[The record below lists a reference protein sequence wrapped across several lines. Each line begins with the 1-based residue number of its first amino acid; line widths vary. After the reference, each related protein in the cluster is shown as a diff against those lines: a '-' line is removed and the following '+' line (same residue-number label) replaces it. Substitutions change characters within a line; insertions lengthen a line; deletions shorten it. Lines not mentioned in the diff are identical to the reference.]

1 MISRATGAPGSTSTF
16 DLPVALRHKSGPRL
30 IADDDRHFG
39 AVTDC
44 LATSIRS
51 LEDRLADLRKQAG
64 GGGRRAVDRDLEIHR
79 TTDRLQSLRRHRQD
93 LCLGRIVPTDGS
105 GSVYIGRIGL
115 TDSTGR
121 QLLVDW
127 RTPMAEPFFAATA
140 ARPMG
145 LRSRRRYR
153 WAHGRIVDF
162 WDEAFG
168 ENTDALALDDDS
180 ALIASLEASR
190 SPRMRDVLGT
200 IAADQD
206 AIIRADSHGALV
218 VDGGPGTGKT
228 VVALHRAAYL
238 LYADPRLGGNRGQM
252 LVVGPHEP
260 YLAYISDVLPALGE
274 EGVRTCTLRDMVP
287 EGADAVDE
295 SNPAVARL
303 KAHLDPVSTIDAA
316 IRFFQQPPTTPVTI
330 DTPWDE
336 VTLTAAEWAAAFDA
350 ANPSVP
356 HNESREDVWD
366 ALVQTVLDK
375 HADTD
380 SGVEQLRLAVSRNAD
395 LRQAFTRAWPVLDG
409 PTMVADLWAVPAF
422 LAHCVPT
429 LSADRRRILRRREG
443 SPWTCADLPFL
454 DLARRGLGDPQF
466 SHTRRRRESV
476 LAVQRAQMDQVVDD
490 LLAAHTFDDGEG
502 LASMLR
508 SQDLRD
514 VLVDESG
521 IDLPHRDPLDAT
533 FAHIIVDE
541 AQELTDAQ
549 WAMLVSR
556 CPTRSLTIVGDRA
569 QARHGFT
576 DSWAERLTQ
585 VGFSDITMAG
595 LNVNYRTPEE
605 IMEVA
610 APVIRAVLPDAN
622 IPTSIRRSH
631 DPVTYGTIAQLDSIL
646 AEWLDE
652 NPEGTACVIV
662 EPEATDIVTITSL
675 PARVR
680 SLTPE
685 QTKGLEFDLVV
696 LVGPAEA
703 VGITAAVDRYVAM
716 TRATARLVVLTPDR
730 IR

>member
-16 DLPVALRHKSGPRL
+16 DLPDSLGHKTAPEL
-30 IADDDRHFG
+30 VADDDRHLT
-39 AVTDC
+39 AVADC

-51 LEDRLADLRKQAG
+51 LEDRLAALRRQAG
-64 GGGRRAVDRDLEIHR
+64 GGGRRAVDRDLEIHQ

-93 LCLGRIVPTDGS
+93 LCLGRIVPADGTEP
-105 GSVYIGRIGL
+105 VYIGRIGL
-115 TDSTGR
+115 TDTGGR

-140 ARPMG
+140 ARSMG
-145 LRSRRRYR
+145 LGSRRRYR
-153 WAHGRIVDF
+153 WAHGRIVDY

-168 ENTDALALDDDS
+168 ERTDGLALDDDS
-180 ALIASLEASR
+180 ALIASLEAAR

-206 AIIRADSHGALV
+206 AIIRAGSHGALI

-295 SNPAVARL
+295 SDSAVAGL
-303 KAHLDPVSTIDAA
+303 KAHLDPLTTIDAA
-316 IRFFQQPPTTPVTI
+316 IRFYQQPPASPTTI

-336 VTLTAAEWAAAFDA
+336 VTITPAEWAAAFDA
-350 ANPSVP
+350 ADPSVP
-356 HNESREDVWD
+356 HNETREDVWD

-375 HADTD
+375 HADID
-380 SGVEQLRLAVSRNAD
+380 SGVGQLRAAVSGNTD
-395 LRQAFTRAWPVLDG
+395 LRKAFARSWPVLDG
-409 PTMVADLWAVPAF
+409 PTLVADLWAVPAF
-422 LAHCVPT
+422 LAYCAPA
-429 LSADRRRILRRREG
+429 LPADRRRILERPEG
-443 SPWTCADLPFL
+443 SPWTDADLPFL
-454 DLARRGLGDPQF
+454 DLARRGLGDPDF
-466 SHTRRRRESV
+466 SRKRRRRETA
-476 LAVQRAQMDQVVDD
+476 LAAQRAQMDQVVDD
-490 LLAAHTFDDGEG
+490 LLAAHTYDDGEG

-508 SQDLRD
+508 SEDLRE
-514 VLVDESG
+514 VLMDESG
-521 IDLPHRDPLDAT
+521 IDEPHRDPLDAT
-533 FAHIIVDE
+533 FAHIVVDE

-576 DSWAERLTQ
+576 ESWSQRLTRI
-585 VGFSDITMAG
+585 GLSDITLAG

-631 DPVTYGTIAQLDSIL
+631 IPVTYGHVAELDSTLTGWL
-646 AEWLDE
+646 AD

-662 EPEATDIVTITSL
+662 EPEAADAVPTTAL
-675 PARVR
+675 PDRVR

-696 LVGPAEA
+696 LVGPAETA
-703 VGITAAVDRYVAM
+703 GITAAVDRYVAM
-716 TRATARLVVLTPDR
+716 TRATARLAVLTPDR